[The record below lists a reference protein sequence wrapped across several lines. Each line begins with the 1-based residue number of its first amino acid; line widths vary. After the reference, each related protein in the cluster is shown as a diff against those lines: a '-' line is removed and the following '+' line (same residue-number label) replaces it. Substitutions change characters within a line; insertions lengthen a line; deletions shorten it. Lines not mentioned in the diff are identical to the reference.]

1 MVKPYSSPKFIKLC
15 SIIILLM
22 ISRGDLHASL
32 PKTRNLRDTTKI
44 SSAAVP
50 KINDTRK
57 EKPAFLKNKLK
68 LGFAP
73 FKPEAIKINKQA
85 HSSLP
90 GPKPQAFQEKVL
102 TDVKI
107 YPNPVGEQLNLNYFV
122 SKDVN
127 MTIKVMDFL
136 GNEVTTLLSQR
147 VRSGEQNNS
156 FNVGAKLKS
165 GMYFVRFVAAN
176 ETVVKRISVL

>member
-1 MVKPYSSPKFIKLC
+1 MVKRYSPPNFLKLC
-15 SIIILLM
+15 SVIILLM
-22 ISRGDLHASL
+22 ISKGDLHAYL
-32 PKTRNLRDTTKI
+32 PKTRNLRDTTKTQP
-44 SSAAVP
+44 SPVP

-57 EKPAFLKNKLK
+57 EKPTFLKNKLK

-85 HSSLP
+85 QSSLP
-90 GPKPQAFQEKVL
+90 VNKPQAFEEKVL

-107 YPNPVGEQLNLNYFV
+107 YPNPVGEYLNLNYFLN
-122 SKDVN
+122 KDVN

-156 FNVGAKLKS
+156 FNIGTKLKS